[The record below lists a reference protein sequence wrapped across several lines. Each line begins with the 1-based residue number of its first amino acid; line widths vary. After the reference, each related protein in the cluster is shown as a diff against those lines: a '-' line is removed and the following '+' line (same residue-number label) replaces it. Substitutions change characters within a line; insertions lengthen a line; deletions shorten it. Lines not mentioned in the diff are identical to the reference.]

1 MILKRLWAC
10 IAAAA
15 VTAAVMPCAVS
26 YAAAP
31 GAAYEYSSDVRDD
44 VFQYHFAG
52 GTDAFMS
59 GVSSTGRVYDAYL
72 WVPQSVSPGE
82 LKGLV
87 AVKSNLIEVPFVESS
102 KLRTALEDDGFG
114 ILWLVFAKDGINEG
128 GCNYNNTFSSFNTRR
143 DYKGDTLYT
152 DPSEFTTDGKD
163 AADIMDDI
171 LTGIAAASGYTE
183 IEDETPLIT
192 IGHSAASPFG
202 YRSGNWD
209 PDRIIAQVQMKNG
222 MGAPFYQSNEG
233 VVPGIPCLQ
242 YAAQYTEHALGAD
255 RDRSVRD
262 ARWHIANQRAEN
274 TDMLVSHIIEWGSGH
289 YDWSDNAA
297 DMMIRYIEKAIEYR
311 LPDNYAETGK
321 LNDLTG
327 SGYLMKPFE
336 KDENGSERAAGY
348 YKEHGWLSDGQA
360 NSSASEADKQ
370 ASFWFFDEDFAK
382 EVAEFTDY
390 AIPESPDP
398 TGTGIEGK
406 TYSDIEPFMLM
417 KDPSKSTHADT
428 PYTEPTVIAPFLEF
442 NSGMSRYGNTRFV
455 DYEKLGKPGGNAE
468 NSANLQGYDTVT
480 VDTYYMS
487 KIPSAKPKGSDA
499 FAYDGV
505 GDEAYVPEN
514 TKAELVP
521 LMAPYEIVKS
531 EIVPIGEMTRAEG
544 NDEAGNVASV
554 TRTTLR
560 FHNNRVYYRAG
571 CSKTNEYGTQL
582 DSFGMIL
589 SPEISDNGEV
599 TSSFKATGVQM
610 NVPYTGKGSQTLTLD
625 PIANVNINDT
635 DADTKIDVSCKSSD
649 SDLQKYT
656 DVFVEY
662 GPARAVRTVGSDGSY
677 SWQIEILKDEI
688 PEDAEFPIEVNVV
701 ASNLGKWETVAAASA
716 EQKFYI
722 TDKDTLSGIYLD
734 GKQQTSFDAA
744 VDAAHDGNEHTVT
757 VYSNSTAGKRHDL
770 TASEK
775 VTFENGD
782 FAAEVKQ
789 TSRNMMFLNKDT
801 STAPELTFG
810 KPSLTATERGTA
822 LTFNMDG
829 KGRFAEI
836 NKGTLDLC
844 NGVVIT
850 GGTAARGGG
859 IDCKTGSV
867 LNIRG
872 GIITGN
878 TASGDLGGGGV
889 SVVGNG
895 TANMY
900 GGIITGNT
908 SEKALGGGLSVME
921 NGSFNM
927 SGGSIS
933 GNTGYDVYVNNNN
946 MTISGGAEIG
956 SLYLAEGSTMTVNGA
971 FTSDGSHAQITPGV
985 YAEGTELVRYAEG
998 LAPSAADFTV
1008 AAASD
1013 GTPWYL
1019 YADGQSLR
1027 LTKNAPYAITAMN
1040 GIAVKSEAYAGEAV
1054 TLTVPEGYVENS
1066 LVVSGIKPSDFTEI
1080 SDRQYSFD
1088 MPENSVTVSCLV
1100 NTDSRKVIVVGE
1112 HDTYFVR
1119 NDNDMNVKFDVP
1131 SPGNGYIYSNVD
1143 VYIPVRQGGGQ
1154 DSNMSAVMNDTS
1166 FNISG
1171 GNISGSGN
1179 VNIGNNVM
1187 TVTNT
1192 GTAGVDYYSYIGGWN
1207 NTNYDYPR
1215 TAEDLSTLTLTKAV
1229 SAEAERLTAEGVENA
1244 EVNSDAVGFY
1254 IENMAIPSWN
1264 PSLKWQLMFD
1274 DGVKAEKN
1282 VDIPMLSGEGNISFG
1297 IVLSGTIDNY
1307 TTSDI
1312 ESVYVVE

>member
-102 KLRTALEDDGFG
+102 KLRDALEKDGFG
-114 ILWLVFAKDGINEG
+114 ILWLVFAKDSHG
-128 GCNYNNTFSSFNTRR
+128 YNNTFSSFNTRT
-143 DYKGDTLYT
+143 DYKGDVLYS
-152 DPSEFTTDGKD
+152 DASSFTSDGKD

-171 LTGIAAASGYTE
+171 LNGIAAASGYAE
-183 IEDETPLIT
+183 IADETPLIT

-222 MGAPFYQSNEG
+222 MGAPLYQSNEG

-289 YDWSDNAA
+289 YDWSDNAT

-360 NSSASEADKQ
+360 NSSASEADRQ

-531 EIVPIGEMTRAEG
+531 EIVPMEEMTRAEG

-589 SPEISDNGEV
+589 SPEISENGEV

-635 DADTKIDVSCKSSD
+635 DADTKIDVSCKSSN

-677 SWQIEILKDEI
+677 SWQIEILEDEI

-722 TDKDTLSGIYLD
+722 TDKDTLSGVYLD
-734 GKQQTSFDAA
+734 GEQQISFDAA

-757 VYSNSTAGKRHDL
+757 VYSNSTAGKLHDL

-775 VTFENGD
+775 VIFENGD

-789 TSRNMMFLNKDT
+789 TSSNMMFLNKDT

-810 KPSLTATERGTA
+810 KPSLSATERGTA

-836 NKGTLDLC
+836 NKGTLDLY

-850 GGTAARGGG
+850 GGKDNRGGG

-867 LNIRG
+867 LNIHG

-878 TASGDLGGGGV
+878 TASAAGTLGGGGV
-889 SVVGNG
+889 SVVGYG
-895 TANMY
+895 TANMD

-908 SEKALGGGLSVME
+908 SENSLGGGLSVME

-946 MTISGGAEIG
+946 MTISGSAEIG
-956 SLYLAEGSTMTVNGA
+956 SLYLAEGKTMAVNGA
-971 FTSDGSHAQITPGV
+971 FTSDRSHAQITPGM

-998 LAPSAADFTV
+998 LTPSAADFTV
-1008 AAASD
+1008 AADPD
-1013 GTPWYL
+1013 GTQWYL

-1027 LTKNAPYAITAMN
+1027 LTKNAPFAITAMN

-1066 LVVSGIKPSDFTEI
+1066 LVVSGINPSDFTEI

-1119 NDNDMNVKFDVP
+1119 NDNDMNVTFNV
-1131 SPGNGYIYSNVD
+1131 PGNDTGYVYSNAEVA
-1143 VYIPVRQGGGQ
+1143 VPVREHTYNAL
-1154 DSNMSAVMNDTS
+1154 NMTAEMNGES
-1166 FNISG
+1166 YSIENCIV
-1171 GNISGSGN
+1171 SGSGN
-1179 VNIGNNVM
+1179 NINAGVANVL
-1187 TVTNT
+1187 TVTNENS
-1192 GTAGVDYYSYIGGWN
+1192 AGVDYYSYSN
-1207 NTNYDYPR
+1207 NNPSVYPR

-1244 EVNSDAVGFY
+1244 EENSDAVGFY
-1254 IENMAIPSWN
+1254 IENMVIPSWN

-1282 VDIPMLSGEGNISFG
+1282 VNIPMLSGEGSISFG
-1297 IVLSGTIDNY
+1297 IVLSGTIDKY

>member
-1 MILKRLWAC
+1 MILKRVWAC

-15 VTAAVMPCAVS
+15 IAAAVMPCVVS
-26 YAAAP
+26 YSAAP
-31 GAAYEYSSDVRDD
+31 GAAYEYSSDMRND

-52 GTDAFMS
+52 GTDAFIN
-59 GVSSTGRVYDAYL
+59 GVSSTGHVYDAYL
-72 WVPQSVSPGE
+72 WVPRSVSPGD

-87 AVKSNLIEVPFVESS
+87 AVKANLIEVPFVESS

-114 ILWLVFAKDGINEG
+114 ILWLVFAKDSYG
-128 GCNYNNTFSSFNTRR
+128 YNNTFSSFNTRT
-143 DYKGDTLYT
+143 DYKGDVLYS
-152 DPSEFTTDGKD
+152 DAASFTSDGKD
-163 AADIMDDI
+163 AADIMNDI
-171 LTGIAAASGYTE
+171 LSGIAAESGYDE
-183 IEDETPLIT
+183 IADETPLIT

-222 MGAPFYQSNEG
+222 MGAPLYQSGEG
-233 VVPGIPCLQ
+233 MVPGIPSLQ

-262 ARWHIANQRAEN
+262 ARWHIANQRAKN

-289 YDWSDNAA
+289 YDWSDNAT
-297 DMMIRYIEKAIEYR
+297 DIMIKYIEKAIEYR
-311 LPDNYAETGK
+311 LPDNYSETGK

-327 SGYLMKPFE
+327 CGYLMKPFE
-336 KDENGSERAAGY
+336 KDGNGSERETGY
-348 YKEHGWLSDGQA
+348 YRDHGWLSDGQA
-360 NSSASEADKQ
+360 NSSASEADKK
-370 ASFWFFDEDFAK
+370 ASFWFFDEEFAK

-390 AIPESPDP
+390 AVPESPDSI
-398 TGTGIEGK
+398 GTGVAGN

-417 KDPSKSTHADT
+417 KDPSKSTYADA
-428 PYTEPTVIAPFLEF
+428 PYTEPALIDPLLEF
-442 NSGMSRYGNTRFV
+442 NSGMSRYGNIRFV
-455 DYEKLGKPGGNAE
+455 DYEKLGNPGGNAE

-487 KIPSAKPKGSDA
+487 KIPFAQPKGSNA
-499 FAYDGV
+499 FAYDGA
-505 GDEAYVPEN
+505 GAEAYVPEN

-521 LMAPYEIVKS
+521 LMAPYEIVES
-531 EIVPIGEMTRAEG
+531 ELIPIEEMIRAED
-544 NDEAGNVASV
+544 NAEAANVASV

-589 SPEISDNGEV
+589 SPEISESGTV
-599 TSSFKATGVQM
+599 TSAFKATGVQM
-610 NVPYTGKGSQTLTLD
+610 NVPYTSKGSQALTLD
-625 PIANVNINDT
+625 PIANVNINDP
-635 DADTKIDVSCKSSD
+635 DADMMLDVSYTSSD

-662 GPARAVRTVGSDGSY
+662 GPARAVRIVDPTDGSY
-677 SWQIEILKDEI
+677 SWQIEILQDEI
-688 PEDAEFPIEVNVV
+688 PENAEFPIEVNVV

-722 TDKDTLSGIYLD
+722 TDTDIRSGVYLD
-734 GKQQTSFDAA
+734 GTQQSSFDAA
-744 VDAAHDGNEHTVT
+744 VDAAHDGQEHTVT
-757 VYSNSTAGKRHDL
+757 VYSDGTTSKRHDL
-770 TASEK
+770 SASEK
-775 VTFENGD
+775 VTFTNGD
-782 FAAEVKQ
+782 LAAVVKQ
-789 TSRNMMFLNKDT
+789 TSNNMMFLNRTD

-810 KPSLTATERGTA
+810 KPLLVATDRSTA

-836 NKGTLDLC
+836 NKGALDLY

-867 LNIRG
+867 LNIHG

-889 SVVGNG
+889 SVVGYG
-895 TANMY
+895 TANMD
-900 GGIITGNT
+900 GGIITGNV
-908 SEKALGGGLSVME
+908 SDGSLGGGVSVME

-956 SLYLAEGSTMTVNGA
+956 SLYLAEGKTVTVNSA
-971 FTSDGSHAQITPGV
+971 FTSDGSHAQITPGK
-985 YAEGTELVRYAEG
+985 YAEGTELVRYADG
-998 LAPSAADFTV
+998 LTASAADFAV

-1027 LTKNAPYAITAMN
+1027 LTKNAPFAITAMN
-1040 GIAVKSEAYAGEAV
+1040 GIAVKSEAYAGETV
-1054 TLTVPEGYVENS
+1054 TLTVPEGYVDHS
-1066 LVVSGIKPSDFTEI
+1066 LVVSGINQSDFTEI
-1080 SDRQYSFD
+1080 SDRQYSFE
-1088 MPENSVTVSCLV
+1088 MPESAVTVSCLV

-1119 NDNDMNVKFDVP
+1119 NDNDMHVTFNV
-1131 SPGNGYIYSNVD
+1131 PGNDTGYVYSNAEVA
-1143 VYIPVRQGGGQ
+1143 VPVREHTYNAL
-1154 DSNMSAVMNDTS
+1154 NMTAEMNGESYSVDDCT
-1166 FNISG
+1166 
-1171 GNISGSGN
+1171 ISGSSNSINAGAAN
-1179 VNIGNNVM
+1179 VL
-1187 TVTNT
+1187 TVTNENS
-1192 GTAGVDYYSYIGGWN
+1192 AGVDYYSYSN
-1207 NTNYDYPR
+1207 NNPSVYPR

-1229 SAEAERLTAEGVENA
+1229 SAEAERLTADGIENA
-1244 EVNSDAVGFY
+1244 EENNDAVGFY

-1264 PSLKWQLMFD
+1264 PSLKWQLMFNN
-1274 DGVKAEKN
+1274 GVKAEKN
-1282 VDIPMLSGEGNISFG
+1282 VDIPILSGEGNISFG
-1297 IVLSGTIDNY
+1297 IVLYGELDGY
-1307 TTSDI
+1307 TTEDI
-1312 ESVYVVE
+1312 ESVRVVE